1 MSNFVLLKA
10 YTHEYDAQMAVGLLK
25 DSGIEVVLSVDDM
38 GLRPY
43 VTLNMGNNRVLVQE
57 KDLQRAREAIKVLD
71 EPSSEDKGRS

>member
-38 GLRPY
+38 IWGLDH
-43 VTLNMGNNRVLVQE
+43 T
-57 KDLQRAREAIKVLD
+57 
-71 EPSSEDKGRS
+71 